1 MILLLGFTI
10 LIWIVIN
17 IFTINENL
25 DYYKDWFNS
34 LKDCNILELIL
45 IFTFWLPTTIVMG
58 LIYVLSIKSFDRKE
72 K

>member
-58 LIYVLSIKSFDRKE
+58 LIYVLSIKPFDRKE

>member
-10 LIWIVIN
+10 LVWIVIN
-17 IFTINENL
+17 IFAINENL
-25 DYYKDWFNS
+25 DYYKDWFDC

-58 LIYVLSIKSFDRKE
+58 LIYVLSIKPFNRKE